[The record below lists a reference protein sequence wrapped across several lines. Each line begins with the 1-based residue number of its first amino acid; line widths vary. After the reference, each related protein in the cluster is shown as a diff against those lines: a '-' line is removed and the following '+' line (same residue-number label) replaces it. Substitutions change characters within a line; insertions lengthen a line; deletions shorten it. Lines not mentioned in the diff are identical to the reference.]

1 MKYLEIEFSID
12 CNTNVAED
20 VRALLAD
27 AAGEAGCESFED
39 TPNGLRAYVQTDLWN
54 ENAMKEA
61 INDFPIANVN
71 IQNSVSDADDIDWN
85 KEWE

>member
-27 AAGEAGCESFED
+27 AAGEAGC
-39 TPNGLRAYVQTDLWN
+39 
-54 ENAMKEA
+54 
-61 INDFPIANVN
+61 
-71 IQNSVSDADDIDWN
+71 
-85 KEWE
+85 